1 MSMLTRQST
10 SQEPRPIIPA
20 LAPLYDHTRDLSYL
34 LIRLVVG
41 GTLLVHGIN
50 KLMGPGVVAFA
61 QGLAR
66 RGIEPSLPF
75 AYWIFFAETI
85 GAIMVMLGLF
95 TRFFAAAI
103 AIEFCVITFVA
114 HWPNGYG
121 WTNPRGGWE
130 YPLMWGLL
138 FFAIGSWRRAVFAG
152 PQNRTGT
159 LACGRPRRSNDSANL
174 RTGQ

>member
-1 MSMLTRQST
+1 MSILTRQSS

-20 LAPLYDHTRDLSYL
+20 MAPLYDHTRDLSYL

-85 GAIMVMLGLF
+85 GALMVMLGLF

-130 YPLMWGLL
+130 YPLMW
-138 FFAIGSWRRAVFAG
+138 ACCSSPSHCVAVA
-152 PQNRTGT
+152 RIRWT
-159 LACGRPRRSNDSANL
+159 ARSEGNSSV
-174 RTGQ
+174 GY